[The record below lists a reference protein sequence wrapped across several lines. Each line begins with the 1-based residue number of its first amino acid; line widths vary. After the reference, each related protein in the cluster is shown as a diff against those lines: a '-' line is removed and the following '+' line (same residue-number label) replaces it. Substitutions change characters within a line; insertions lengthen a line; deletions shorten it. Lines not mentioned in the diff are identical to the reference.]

1 MAMAMAMGRS
11 GPLSMTS
18 KVLYNHTE
26 RSNMA
31 KGPGPILA
39 LAGIAALF
47 FMGKKGGSGVL
58 PPRPDN
64 LNLHTITS
72 MDDLSKLQ
80 PKREDYKGMV
90 AAIGVSSV
98 RATIQSELAEA
109 AADNRDVFFVFI
121 DVPPLEIEQLN
132 AVAMVISMG
141 PNTDFQQIVME
152 VPDGTPPTPATD
164 IASAIAAAIG
174 KL

>member
-1 MAMAMAMGRS
+1 
-11 GPLSMTS
+11 
-18 KVLYNHTE
+18 
-26 RSNMA
+26 MA
-31 KGPGPILA
+31 KSLAPLLGAAAVLFLMSRSKNGGGPA
-39 LAGIAALF
+39 
-47 FMGKKGGSGVL
+47 
-58 PPRPDN
+58 
-64 LNLHTITS
+64 NLHTITS